1 MTSRRR
7 ASLLIAA
14 LAALLVAG
22 AFAWANRHPEL
33 AVIDPPDAGT
43 FDTAILRKGEA
54 LAGIGACEV
63 CHTSER
69 GEPFAGGRA
78 LPTPFGIVYSTNI
91 TPEVATG
98 IGAWSK
104 EAFRRAMHEGVDR
117 RGRHLYPAF
126 PYDHFTKVT
135 DEDVDA
141 IYAFLMTREPV
152 PYEAPDHELAFPF
165 NVRMLLAGWKL
176 LFLETGRFE
185 PDAGRDEEWNRGAYL
200 AEGLGHCGACHTPRN
215 PFGALEKGA
224 AYAGGDVEGWH
235 APALNARSPTP
246 IPWSQEQLV
255 DYLFDGWEEAHGIA
269 AGPMAPVVNHLYDQ
283 SEDDVFAIAAYFAS
297 RQPPPLSD
305 AQREAVLAGA
315 SALDW
320 EKNPAW
326 RPAKT
331 PDDPSLLRGMEAYAD
346 QCANCHRQGSRDAPV
361 PLALTTTVNAPDPR
375 NVIHIVFD
383 GIRPPRG
390 ALQRSMPEF
399 GASISD
405 DDIVDLLK
413 YLRWHF
419 TDRPPWENIAR
430 HVAAKRAAWQE

>member
-1 MTSRRR
+1 MTRRRR
-7 ASLLIAA
+7 ARRAIAA
-14 LAALLVAG
+14 VAVLLVLA

-33 AVIDPPDAGT
+33 AAVEPPGQGT
-43 FDTAILRKGEA
+43 FDTALLRKGEA

-69 GEPFAGGRA
+69 GEPFAGGRG
-78 LPTPFGIVYSTNI
+78 LPTPFGTVYSTNI
-91 TPEVATG
+91 TPDTETG
-98 IGAWSK
+98 IGTWS
-104 EAFRRAMHEGVDR
+104 EAAFRRAMHEGVDR

-126 PYDHFTKVT
+126 PYDHFTKIT

-141 IYAFLMTREPV
+141 IYAFLMSREPV
-152 PYEAPDHELAFPF
+152 SFEAPDHELAFPF

-176 LFLETGRFE
+176 LFLEAGRFE
-185 PDAGRDEEWNRGAYL
+185 PDESRDEEWNRGAYL

-215 PFGALEKGA
+215 AFGALEEDA
-224 AYAGGDVEGWH
+224 AYDGGDVEDWH
-235 APALNARSPTP
+235 APALNARSPAP

-297 RQPPPLSD
+297 RQHPPLSD
-305 AQREAVLAGA
+305 AEAEAVLAGA
-315 SALDW
+315 RSLDW
-320 EKNPAW
+320 GRDPGYSPENV
-326 RPAKT
+326 
-331 PDDPSLLRGMEAYAD
+331 PDDPVLRHGLEVFRD
-346 QCANCHRQGSRDAPV
+346 QCADCHRQGGRDAPV
-361 PLALTTTVNAPDPR
+361 SLALTTTVNAPDPR

-399 GASISD
+399 GASIPD
-405 DDIVDLLK
+405 ADIVNLLK
-413 YLRWHF
+413 YIRWHF
-419 TDRPPWENIAR
+419 TDRPPWQDIAR
-430 HVAAKRAAWQE
+430 HVAAKRAVW